1 MTTARAKG
9 IRRAVYLIVAVA
21 LIVGFFAN
29 RRGDLPLE
37 TLKANW
43 ANAESRFIEI
53 EGMQVHYRD
62 EGTGPPVVLL
72 HGNSASLHTW
82 DGWTAE
88 LRGHYR
94 VVRVDLPGF
103 GLTGPSP
110 TRDYRIPTYVRF
122 VELLLDR
129 LAVSRCVL
137 AGNSMGGA
145 IAWTF
150 ALEHPSRVGALVLV
164 DALGYPL
171 PGSGLPLAFRVARWP
186 VVSSLLVQIDPRW
199 LVVDGVNRVYADPSR
214 IRPGVVDR
222 YYEMALR
229 PGNRTAFFDV
239 MRTMLEDDS
248 ARIKSVRAPT
258 LVLWGARDRLISVAA
273 AHRFAADIPGARLIV
288 YDDLGHVPME
298 EDPARTARDVERF
311 LSSLATP

>member
-1 MTTARAKG
+1 MSRARAKG

-21 LIVGFFAN
+21 LVVGFFAN

-37 TLKANW
+37 TLKAHW
-43 ANAESRFIEI
+43 ANAESRFLEI
-53 EGMQVHYRD
+53 DGMQVHYRD

-88 LRGHYR
+88 LRGRHR

-110 TRDYRIPTYVRF
+110 TRDYRISTYVRF

-129 LAVSRCVL
+129 LAASRCVL
-137 AGNSMGGA
+137 AGNSLGGA
-145 IAWTF
+145 IAWRF

-164 DALGYPL
+164 DPLGYPL
-171 PGSGLPLAFRVARWP
+171 RGSGQPLAFRVARWP
-186 VVSSLLVQIDPRW
+186 VISTLLVQLDPRR
-199 LVVDGVNRVYADPSR
+199 LVVDGVDRVYGDPSR

-222 YYEMALR
+222 YYELALR
-229 PGNRTAFFDV
+229 PGNRTAFIDGT
-239 MRTMLEDDS
+239 RTLFEDDS
-248 ARIKSVRAPT
+248 VLIKNIRTPT
-258 LVLWGARDRLISVAA
+258 LVLWGARDRLIPVEA

-298 EDPARTARDVERF
+298 EDPARTVRDVELF
-311 LSSLATP
+311 LSGLATP